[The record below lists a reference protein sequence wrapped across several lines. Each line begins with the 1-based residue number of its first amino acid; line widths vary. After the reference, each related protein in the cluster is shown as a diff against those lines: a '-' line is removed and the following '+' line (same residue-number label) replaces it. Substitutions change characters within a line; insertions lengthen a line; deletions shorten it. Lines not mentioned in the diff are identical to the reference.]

1 MADFASVM
9 PYLAIALLV
18 IVAGWWFL
26 SRVRVSPAPV
36 AMMPTRIAF
45 PSLRIA
51 NLEASLAALDRP
63 EDVVIPFE
71 HAILV
76 IDYPLSKPATV
87 EISAPLT
94 QGFTRAALVRA
105 IIDEYD
111 NIYEAEE
118 GTAQTKTV
126 PRDERN
132 GLANRNRTD
141 GAYGIYGHD
150 LEDLVLTA
158 ARWTRGT
165 DGSVRIELSVES

>member
-1 MADFASVM
+1 MADCASVM

-26 SRVRVSPAPV
+26 SRVRVSPAPA

-45 PSLRIA
+45 PALRIS
-51 NLEASLAALDRP
+51 NLEASLAALERP

-71 HAILV
+71 HAVLV
-76 IDYPLSKPATV
+76 IDYPLTNAATV
-87 EISAPLT
+87 EISAPLK
-94 QGFTRAALVRA
+94 QGFTREALVRA

-126 PRDERN
+126 PRDERS

-141 GAYGIYGHD
+141 GVYGIYGHD

-165 DGSVRIELSVES
+165 DGSVRVELSVES